1 MNMQLDGKYIRTY
14 KKYIKMQVSKLK
26 LAKLN
31 GGFAGMKV
39 KNASSISTLEMV
51 LWGLHIPYT
60 VSDGRIYATIK
71 DNTEDITNYS
81 TSELKAFFGRVLES

>member
-1 MNMQLDGKYIRTY
+1 
-14 KKYIKMQVSKLK
+14 
-26 LAKLN
+26 
-31 GGFAGMKV
+31 MKNIAV
-39 KNASSISTLEMV
+39 NHISTLEMV